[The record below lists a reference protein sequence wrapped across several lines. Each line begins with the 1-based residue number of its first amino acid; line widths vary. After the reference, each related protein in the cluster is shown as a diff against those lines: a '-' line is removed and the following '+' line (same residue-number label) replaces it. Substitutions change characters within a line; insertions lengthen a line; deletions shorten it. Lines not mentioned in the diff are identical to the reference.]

1 MMKDKDGKSTLLEHA
16 FEPQHSDENVQVLNI
31 PEPYLKNFRSQ
42 KLIVVIREKGMFGAK
57 DAHTTE
63 VPLTN
68 LATRNETGKTIK
80 FDKVQF
86 NVIVKVRQA
95 ANMKE
100 FVTEEVEKVQL
111 GKIHQTFTEYQS
123 A

>member
-1 MMKDKDGKSTLLEHA
+1 MKDKDGKKTLLEHA

-57 DAHTTE
+57 DASTTE

-86 NVIVKVRQA
+86 NVMVKVR
-95 ANMKE
+95 
-100 FVTEEVEKVQL
+100 
-111 GKIHQTFTEYQS
+111 
-123 A
+123 